1 MPEGDSNLY
10 YTTTRADSDFDVRL
24 ATKTT
29 DDVTEGSNLY
39 FTEERVDDRIF
50 DLLNAG
56 EGIDFTYNDP
66 ANILTLA
73 IEQAT
78 STNIGG
84 AKFDSIDFLV
94 TAGNVEL
101 ATIDC
106 GTY

>member
-39 FTEERVDDRIF
+39 FTEERVDDRVAALIN
-50 DLLNAG
+50 DG
-56 EGIDFTYNDP
+56 QGIDVTYVDGLDELS
-66 ANILTLA
+66 ISLELA
-73 IEQAT
+73 T
-78 STNIGG
+78 DTNIGG
-84 AKFDSIDFLV
+84 AKFDSVDFLV
-94 TAGNVEL
+94 AAGNVEL